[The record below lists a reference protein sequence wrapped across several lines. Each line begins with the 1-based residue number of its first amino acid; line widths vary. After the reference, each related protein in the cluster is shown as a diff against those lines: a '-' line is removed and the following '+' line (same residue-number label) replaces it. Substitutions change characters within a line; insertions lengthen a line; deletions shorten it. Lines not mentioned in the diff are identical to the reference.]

1 MDMKILKCTVNG
13 KEVQVGYD
21 PRESLLDTLRN
32 RLGLTSV
39 KRGCEV
45 GECGACTVLIDGVAT
60 DTCLYL
66 TDWAQGKTIV
76 TVEGL
81 QAPDGTLNPVQQAFI
96 DEFAVQCGFC
106 IPGIIM
112 SAMEMVNSGKTYTR
126 EEIRKNLSGHLCR
139 CTGYENV
146 INGVEKAIEIVHGK
160 CGAQA
165 SAQANAVVAE
175 VQRRVPFP
183 GNPLYARSPRK
194 RGFVVYDKNDFVA
207 KWDAKRTYIQR
218 WGSTD
223 LREGEAE

>member
-13 KEVQVGYD
+13 REVQVGYD

-45 GECGACTVLIDGVAT
+45 GECGACTVLVDGVAT

-66 TDWAQGKTIV
+66 TDWAQGKEIL

-81 QAPDGTLNPVQQAFI
+81 QAPDGSLDPVQQAFV

-112 SAMEMVNSGKTYTR
+112 SAEEMVRSGKTYTR
-126 EEIRKNLSGHLCR
+126 DEIRKQLSGHLCR
-139 CTGYENV
+139 CTGYENIV
-146 INGVEKAIEIVHGK
+146 NAVEKAIEVVHGMV
-160 CGAQA
+160 GEP
-165 SAQANAVVAE
+165 AE
-175 VQRRVPFP
+175 
-183 GNPLYARSPRK
+183 K
-194 RGFVVYDKNDFVA
+194 
-207 KWDAKRTYIQR
+207 DA
-218 WGSTD
+218 
-223 LREGEAE
+223 